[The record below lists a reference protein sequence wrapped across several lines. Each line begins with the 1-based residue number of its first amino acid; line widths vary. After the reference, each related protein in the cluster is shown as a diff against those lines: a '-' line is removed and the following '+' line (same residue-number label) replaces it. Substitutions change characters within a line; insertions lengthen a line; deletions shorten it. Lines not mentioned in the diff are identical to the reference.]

1 MSLAELCVRR
11 PVFATMLVMF
21 LVVLGG
27 FSFFG
32 LGVDLF
38 PKADIPTVFIQV
50 QLLGASPEEVTSQIV
65 LPLEERISSVS
76 GLDEMEAMVTEGN
89 ARITCRFVLERN
101 IDAAAQDVR
110 EKVAIAM
117 KDLPP
122 NVDPPVIAK
131 ADPDSDPVL
140 TVSIG
145 GQRPL
150 RDLTEITDKQI
161 KRALQTVDG
170 VASIDLVG
178 GQAREIHVLLDAEK
192 LNAHGITANDVAKL
206 LQSENVET
214 PGGRLFQ
221 GPSELGVRTLGRLDA
236 VGQFQNLIVA
246 TVQNNPVKISDIGQ
260 VQDTFEE
267 RRSFA
272 LLDGTPAVTLMITRQ
287 VGTSTVKVVDDVRRK
302 LGQIQATLPSGLSIQ
317 FVSDQSVFIRA
328 SVDALQEHL
337 LMGGLL
343 ASLVI
348 FLFIR
353 NWRAVIVSSIAIP
366 TSIIATF
373 TVMKIFDFSLN
384 NMTLLALTLAVGIV
398 IDDAIVVLENIF
410 RHLEEFK
417 ENPIEAAI
425 KGTKEISLAVMATT
439 LSLVIIFV
447 PIAFMTGYAKRYL
460 NAFGWTMTAAIM
472 VSLLVSFTLTPMLS
486 ARVLRREGGGG
497 SLSKETRLF
506 TFIERHYERLL
517 RWSLAHP
524 WTIVAVSVGVF
535 LCVIPLNNV
544 VGREFIPADDQS
556 EFVIH
561 TDLPEGISIEEALR
575 VGQETEE
582 QIRKVP
588 GVSHVLSSTSGRMQH
603 VHFTVELEDL
613 DKRSMTNVQVANA
626 TRRVMDQI
634 PRIRYKISFPSALGG
649 GDSFG
654 FPIQVQVLG
663 PELEKVGPLAQRAA
677 DEIRG
682 IPGILTAEPS
692 LLLST
697 PELRINID
705 RDRAADLGVRTSDV
719 AAAVRL
725 LMSGEDEITTYREAG
740 EQYKVKV
747 LIKDE
752 QRRDRDIISRF
763 IVPSSRLGS
772 VRLDNVAQI
781 TRGAGPA
788 RISRFNRQFSTP
800 IFVSNSEAK
809 PMNEAIKD
817 TTEALAHIG
826 LPAGYSYRFTGS
838 VKALDETTR
847 NLILAFL
854 LATIFM
860 YMVLAA
866 QFESFKHPFI
876 IMLALPLSVPFALLS
891 LYLTGR
897 TLNLWSA
904 LGVLLLLGIVKKN
917 AILQVD
923 YTNHLRR
930 QGLELREAIL
940 QADRARLRPILMTTF
955 SIIAG
960 LIPTALGRG
969 AGSTQRS
976 AIAVTIIGG
985 QMLCLLLTLILTP
998 VSYELLDRLTSKRKR
1013 VDEKAWAGELAGEIE
1028 GS

>member
-38 PKADIPTVFIQV
+38 PKADIPTVNV
-50 QLLGASPEEVTSQIV
+50 MVLLPGASPEEVTSQIV

-76 GLDEMEAMVTEGN
+76 GLDELEAMVNEGS

-101 IDAAAQDVR
+101 IEAAAQDVR

-117 KDLPP
+117 KELPP
-122 NVDPPVIAK
+122 NVEPPVIAK

-150 RDLTEITDKQI
+150 RDITEIADKQI
-161 KRALQTVDG
+161 KRVLQTVDG

-178 GQAREIHVLLDAEK
+178 GQSREIHVVLDAEK
-192 LNAHGITANDVAKL
+192 LNAHRLTANDVAKL

-221 GPSELGVRTLGRLDA
+221 GPSELAVRTMGRLDA
-236 VGQFQNLIVA
+236 VRQFENLVVA

-260 VQDTFEE
+260 VEDTVEE
-267 RRSFA
+267 KRTFA
-272 LLDGTPAVTLMITRQ
+272 LLDGKPAVTLMITRQ

-302 LGQIQATLPSGLSIQ
+302 LAQIQPTLPPGLTVQ

-337 LMGGLL
+337 LLGGLL

-460 NAFGWTMTAAIM
+460 NAFGWTMTAAIL
-472 VSLLVSFTLTPMLS
+472 VSMLVSFTLTPMLS
-486 ARVLRREGGGG
+486 ARVLRREGGGA

-524 WTIVAVSVGVF
+524 WTIVTVSVLVF
-535 LCVIPLNNV
+535 LCVIPLNRV
-544 VGREFIPADDQS
+544 VGRDFIPADDQG

-561 TDLPEGISIEEALR
+561 ADLPEGVSIEEVMR
-575 VGQETEE
+575 IGRETEAKLR
-582 QIRKVP
+582 QVP
-588 GVSHVLSSTSGRMQH
+588 AVSHVLCSTMGRMQH
-603 VHFTVELEDL
+603 IHFTVELDDL
-613 DKRSMTNVQVANA
+613 DKRSLTNVQVANSM
-626 TRRVMDQI
+626 RHIMEQI
-634 PRIRYKISFPSALGG
+634 PRVRYKISFPSALGG

-654 FPIQVQVLG
+654 FPIQVQILG
-663 PELEKVGPLAQRAA
+663 PELEKVGTLAQRAS
-677 DEIRG
+677 DEIRN

-692 LLLST
+692 LLLSS
-697 PELRINID
+697 PELRVNID
-705 RDRAADLGVRTSDV
+705 RDRAADLGVRISD
-719 AAAVRL
+719 AASAVRL
-725 LMSGEDEITTYREAG
+725 LMSGEDQITTYREAG
-740 EQYKVKV
+740 EQYRVKV
-747 LIKDE
+747 VLKE
-752 QRRDRDIISRF
+752 QQRRDRDIMSRF
-763 IVPSSRLGS
+763 IVPSGRLGV
-772 VRLDNVAQI
+772 VRLDNIAQI
-781 TRGAGPA
+781 TRGASPA
-788 RISRFNRQFSTP
+788 RITRFNRQFSTP
-800 IFVSNSEAK
+800 IFVSNSESL
-809 PMNEAIKD
+809 PMNEAVKNAG
-817 TTEALAHIG
+817 EAMARVG
-826 LPAGYSYRFTGS
+826 VPAGYTYRFVGS
-838 VKALDETTR
+838 VKALDETTQ

-891 LYLTGR
+891 LYMTGR

-930 QGLELREAIL
+930 QGVELREAIL

-960 LIPTALGRG
+960 LIPTALGKG

-998 VSYELLDRLTSKRKR
+998 VSYELLDRLTSKRAAAR
-1013 VDEKAWAGELAGEIE
+1013 GKAWAGEIE
-1028 GS
+1028 GSLEGS